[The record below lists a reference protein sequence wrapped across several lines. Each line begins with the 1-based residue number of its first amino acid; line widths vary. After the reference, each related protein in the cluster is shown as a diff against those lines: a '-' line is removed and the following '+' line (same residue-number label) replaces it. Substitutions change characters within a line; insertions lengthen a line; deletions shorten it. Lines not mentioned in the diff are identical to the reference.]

1 MKLDRGFGVSSPG
14 KIANRISLFLP
25 RLGLSALILCLASG
39 IVLVFYYR
47 PIGNVYRNVEEIT
60 TLVPYGWFFRQLHYG
75 SGQVFVIL
83 MLLHTLDHFVRKRYR
98 MYALREWISLI
109 VSLSL
114 CFYTLFTGFV
124 LKGDQEG
131 VFAGRIFMNIL
142 ETIPVAGRTVARL
155 FIVPGQ
161 GFFFLPY
168 LYHCFFLPLL
178 IIYLMRGHIREW
190 LPDQRFLVSGGIGLF
205 LYALFVKPVVDIPP
219 EASAALVKGPWF
231 FWGIQTLLKVLP
243 PLLAGLI
250 IPGLFIGC
258 FLVLPAV
265 GSALGVVSP
274 KRGIAEAGENGFYYL
289 LLAAICLYSL
299 LTLRAAIW
307 VP

>member
-1 MKLDRGFGVSSPG
+1 VPSHNS
-14 KIANRISLFLP
+14 IANRISLYLP

-39 IVLVFYYR
+39 IVLVFQYR
-47 PIGNVYRNVEEIT
+47 PIGNVFQNVEEIT
-60 TLVPYGWFFRQLHYG
+60 TWVPYGWFFRQLHYG
-75 SGQVFVIL
+75 AGQVFVIF

-98 MYALREWISLI
+98 MYALGEWMSLI

-142 ETIPVAGRTVARL
+142 ETLPVVGGTVARL
-155 FIVPGQ
+155 FIVPGDR
-161 GFFFLPY
+161 FFFLPY

-178 IIYLMRGHIREW
+178 IIYLMRDHIREW
-190 LPDQRFLVSGGIGLF
+190 LPDRRFLLIGGIGLF
-205 LYALFVKPVVDIPP
+205 GYALLVKPAVDIPP
-219 EASAALVKGPWF
+219 EASTAVVEGPWF
-231 FWGIQTLLKVLP
+231 FWGIQTLLRVLH
-243 PLLAGLI
+243 PLLAGVM

-258 FLVLPAV
+258 LLVLPA
-265 GSALGVVSP
+265 GRSAFNALSLKG
-274 KRGIAEAGENGFYYL
+274 RIQHLGENGLYFL
-289 LLAAICLYSL
+289 LIVSVGLYAL

-307 VP
+307 GP